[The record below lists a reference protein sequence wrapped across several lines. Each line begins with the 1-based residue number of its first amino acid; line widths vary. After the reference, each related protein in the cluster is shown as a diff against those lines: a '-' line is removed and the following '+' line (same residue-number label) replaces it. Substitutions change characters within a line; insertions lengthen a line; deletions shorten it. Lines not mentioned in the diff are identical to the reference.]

1 MYKIKKITKKFEKK
15 NNIKKTSTVMYI
27 QHCDTDETSFLRK
40 KKKLE
45 IHYNIYNC
53 TKICICAND

>member
-40 KKKLE
+40 KKKIGNPL
-45 IHYNIYNC
+45 
-53 TKICICAND
+53 